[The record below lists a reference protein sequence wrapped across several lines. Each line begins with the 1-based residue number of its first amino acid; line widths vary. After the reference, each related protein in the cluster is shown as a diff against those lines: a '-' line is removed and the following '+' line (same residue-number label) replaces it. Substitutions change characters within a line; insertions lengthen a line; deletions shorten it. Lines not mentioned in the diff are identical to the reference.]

1 MQHESSQD
9 AHARV
14 LAASAMHRHGIYLG
28 AANGEPIFAPHEHG
42 TLVLGPPRSGKTS
55 SVVVPNVL
63 AAAGAVVAVS
73 TKRDVLDETHAARR
87 RLGACLLFDPSGTV
101 QIPSGVHAIGWSPLA
116 ASATWDGAVFMA
128 ESMVGASREGRDR
141 VDGSHWTERAAA
153 LLSSVFHGAALAG
166 APLDVVVSAVNRRSP
181 ELFVTTLA
189 RHDATLALDLLIG
202 ITETEEREQSAIWST
217 ASGALAGYR
226 TGAALASAGLDPFDP
241 ERFVHGRS
249 TLFITSPA
257 EYQLHLA
264 PLVAGIIRDV
274 RTAAYEHNA
283 TTRSRSDPPVLLVL
297 DELANIA
304 PLHDLPVLIAEGAS
318 QGVMTL
324 ASLQDLSQARARFGT
339 AADGFPTLFGTK
351 LLLAGVNDVHTLEAF
366 SALAG
371 RRDERVTS
379 TTSSR
384 APGRLR
390 RHSTRTVTTRRE
402 PRLAVDAI
410 AQPPQGT
417 AIAFVGARPLR
428 VELTPHHSSSPWREV
443 VGGVAASPPDGGR
456 RPSREARRFGPDG
469 RWLTD

>member
-1 MQHESSQD
+1 
-9 AHARV
+9 
-14 LAASAMHRHGIYLG
+14 MHRHGIYLG
-28 AANGEPIFAPHEHG
+28 AANGEPVFAPHEHG

-101 QIPSGVHAIGWSPLA
+101 RIPSGVHAIGWSPLA

-141 VDGSHWTERAAA
+141 VDSSHWTERAAA

-304 PLHDLPVLIAEGAS
+304 PLHDLPLLIAEGAS
-318 QGVMTL
+318 QGVVTL

-339 AADGFPTLFGTK
+339 RG
-351 LLLAGVNDVHTLEAF
+351 
-366 SALAG
+366 G
-371 RRDERVTS
+371 RVPHLVRDETPTRRCERCPHARGVLCSRRQTRRARHLDDLVPGAGS
-379 TTSSR
+379 AATTLHPDGHHAARAPSR
-384 APGRLR
+384 RGRDRPAAPGDGHHLRRRPTAPGR
-390 RHSTRTVTTRRE
+390 
-402 PRLAVDAI
+402 VDA
-410 AQPPQGT
+410 ASLLV
-417 AIAFVGARPLR
+417 ALARGR
-428 VELTPHHSSSPWREV
+428 GRSRR
-443 VGGVAASPPDGGR
+443 VAA
-456 RPSREARRFGPDG
+456 
-469 RWLTD
+469 

>member
-1 MQHESSQD
+1 M
-9 AHARV
+9 
-14 LAASAMHRHGIYLG
+14 
-28 AANGEPIFAPHEHG
+28 
-42 TLVLGPPRSGKTS
+42 LGPPRSGKTS

-101 QIPSGVHAIGWSPLA
+101 RIPSGVHAIGWSPLA

-226 TGAALASAGLDPFDP
+226 TSAALG
-241 ERFVHGRS
+241 ERGPRPLRSRALRARSIHALHHVTGGVPATSRAARRRHHPGRS
-249 TLFITSPA
+249 HRRLPSTTP
-257 EYQLHLA
+257 
-264 PLVAGIIRDV
+264 
-274 RTAAYEHNA
+274 

-304 PLHDLPVLIAEGAS
+304 PLHDLPVLVAEGAS
-318 QGVMTL
+318 QGVVTL

-351 LLLAGVNDVHTLEAF
+351 LLLAGMNDVHTLEAF